1 MMKRFVFLLVIG
13 VFVVS
18 QGNAQSLWY
27 RQYKMGQH
35 ELAAGRYEK
44 AVKHFKLAI
53 RGRGKDA
60 KSTRTYGMHFEPYY
74 PHRELGIAYY
84 YLKKYDLA
92 ARELRT
98 SIGQSPSIRATKYL
112 DLVNRARG
120 GQAPPAQT
128 AQRPAT
134 AVSSKTKTPTSTPA
148 KQNEQLIV
156 GNKTIKLVGER
167 MGIAVLPFE
176 NKGASKDLGEIVL
189 DKMTTV
195 LVNQNRF
202 KVMERAQLNKIL
214 EEQKLGMSGIL
225 DAATAA
231 KIGKGIG
238 VDAIV
243 MGSVVLTQNGSVSID
258 ARVIDTESARIITAR
273 DAYTGGSD
281 IQSVKNA
288 VENLAHALV
297 QDLPLVDGFVI
308 QVNGDQI
315 MLDKGLNS
323 GLKPGMKCIIYREG
337 KEIRHPITG
346 EVLGRE
352 TTIIGTV
359 LVNDAFEKYSI
370 AKPIAMQSGGVTV
383 GDKFLTK

>member
-1 MMKRFVFLLVIG
+1 MMKRFLFL
-13 VFVVS
+13 FVLTALFIS
-18 QGNAQSLWY
+18 QADAQSMWY
-27 RQYKMGQH
+27 RQYKMGRS
-35 ELAAGRYEK
+35 ELAAGRYQK
-44 AVKHFKLAI
+44 AVEHFRMAI
-53 RGRGKDA
+53 RGKGKDS
-60 KSTRTYGMHFEPYY
+60 KSVRTYGMHFEPYY

-92 ARELRT
+92 VRELRT
-98 SIGQSPSIRATKYL
+98 SIGQSPSIRATKFL
-112 DLVNRARG
+112 DLANRARG
-120 GQAPPAQT
+120 GEAPPTQTVQQSTKRPQAQT
-128 AQRPAT
+128 SVPG
-134 AVSSKTKTPTSTPA
+134 TSR
-148 KQNEQLIV
+148 KKEQLIV
-156 GNKTIKLVGER
+156 GNKTVKLVGER

-231 KIGKGIG
+231 RIGKGIG

-258 ARVIDTESARIITAR
+258 ARVIDTESARIIIAR
-273 DAYTGGSD
+273 DAYTGSSD

-297 QDLPLVDGFVI
+297 KDLPLVDGFVI
-308 QVNGDQI
+308 QVNGNQI
-315 MLDKGLNS
+315 MLDKGLGN

-346 EVLGRE
+346 EILGRE
-352 TTIIGTV
+352 TKIIGTV

-370 AKPIAMQSGGVTV
+370 ARPISMEGGAVTV

>member
-1 MMKRFVFLLVIG
+1 MKRLLFVFLIFG
-13 VFVVS
+13 IIAAQA
-18 QGNAQSLWY
+18 QGQSLWY
-27 RQYKMGQH
+27 KQYQLGRRALASGRYQK
-35 ELAAGRYEK
+35 AAG
-44 AVKHFKLAI
+44 HFLIAI
-53 RGRGKDA
+53 RGHGKDS
-60 KSTRTYGMHFEPYY
+60 KRVRTYGMHFEEYF
-74 PHRELGIAYY
+74 PHRELGVAYY
-84 YLKKYDLA
+84 YLKKYKLA
-92 ARELRT
+92 RQQLRT
-98 SIGQSPSIRATKYL
+98 SIGQAPSLRATKYL
-112 DLVNRARG
+112 DLVNRALG
-120 GQAPPAQT
+120 GEKTSPQVAQT
-128 AQRPAT
+128 RKPASQP
-134 AVSSKTKTPTSTPA
+134 SSAA
-148 KQNEQLIV
+148 KKKGEQLIV

-195 LVNQNRF
+195 LVNKNRF
-202 KVMERAQLNKIL
+202 KVMERAQLNRIL

-273 DAYTGGSD
+273 DGYSGSSD
-281 IQSVKNA
+281 MQSVKNT
-288 VENLAHALV
+288 VENVANAIV
-297 QDLPLVDGFVI
+297 EDLPLVDGFVI
-308 QVNGDQI
+308 QVNGQKI

-323 GLKPGMKCIIYREG
+323 GLRPGMKCIIYREG

-352 TTIIGTV
+352 TNIIGEV
-359 LVNDAFEKYSI
+359 LVNDSFEKYSV
-370 AKPIAMQSGGVTV
+370 AKPISTTGGVISV

>member
-1 MMKRFVFLLVIG
+1 V
-13 VFVVS
+13 
-18 QGNAQSLWY
+18 
-27 RQYKMGQH
+27 
-35 ELAAGRYEK
+35 
-44 AVKHFKLAI
+44 
-53 RGRGKDA
+53 
-60 KSTRTYGMHFEPYY
+60 
-74 PHRELGIAYY
+74 AYY
-84 YLKKYDLA
+84 FLKKYKLA

-98 SIGQSPSIRATKYL
+98 SISQSPSIRATKYL
-112 DLVNRARG
+112 DLVNRALG
-120 GQAPPAQT
+120 GEIPPEQT
-128 AQRPAT
+128 VQVNRPS
-134 AVSSKTKTPTSTPA
+134 VPA
-148 KQNEQLIV
+148 KPTANTPIKPNEQLIV
-156 GNKTIKLVGER
+156 GNKTVKLVGER

-176 NKGASKDLGEIVL
+176 NKGASKNLGEIVL

-202 KVMERAQLNKIL
+202 KVMDRAQLNKIL

-231 KIGKGIG
+231 KIGRGIG

-297 QDLPLVDGFVI
+297 KDLPLVDGFVI
-308 QVNGDQI
+308 QVNGNQI
-315 MLDKGLNS
+315 MLDKGLTS
-323 GLKPGMKCIIYREG
+323 GLKPGMKCIVYREG

-346 EVLGRE
+346 EILGRE

-370 AKPIAMQSGGVTV
+370 ARPVSIEGGAVAV
-383 GDKFLTK
+383 GDSFLTK

>member
-1 MMKRFVFLLVIG
+1 MTKRIVLLIAMIAL
-13 VFVVS
+13 FVS
-18 QGNAQSLWY
+18 QVYAQSMWY
-27 RQYKMGQH
+27 RQYKMGQS
-35 ELAAGRYEK
+35 ELAAGKYEK
-44 AVKHFKLAI
+44 AANHFRLAI
-53 RGRGKDA
+53 RGKGKDS
-60 KSTRTYGMHFEPYY
+60 KSVRTYGMHFESYY

-92 ARELRT
+92 VKELRI
-98 SIGQSPSIRATKYL
+98 SIGQSPSLRATKFL
-112 DLVNRARG
+112 DLANRARG
-120 GQAPPAQT
+120 GEAPPEPQT
-128 AQRPAT
+128 AQQPVQST
-134 AVSSKTKTPTSTPA
+134 GETSSKTKTF
-148 KQNEQLIV
+148 KKNEQLIV
-156 GNKTIKLVGER
+156 GNKTVKLVGER

-189 DKMTTV
+189 DKLTTV

-258 ARVIDTESARIITAR
+258 ARVIDTESARIIIAR
-273 DAYTGGSD
+273 DAYTGSSD

-288 VENLAHALV
+288 VENLAHAIV
-297 QDLPLVDGFVI
+297 KDLPLVDGFVI

-315 MLDKGLNS
+315 MLDKGLTS

-346 EVLGRE
+346 EILGRE
-352 TTIIGTV
+352 TKIIGTV
-359 LVNDAFEKYSI
+359 LVNDAFEKYCI
-370 AKPIAMQSGGVTV
+370 AKPIALNGGAVTV

>member
-1 MMKRFVFLLVIG
+1 MKRVLFLFTLII
-13 VFVVS
+13 FFASQVS
-18 QGNAQSLWY
+18 AQSLWY
-27 RQYKMGQH
+27 RQYKMGEN

-53 RGRGKDA
+53 RGKGRDS
-60 KSTRTYGMHFEPYY
+60 KSTRTYGMQFESDL
-74 PHRELGIAYY
+74 PHRELGIAYD

-120 GQAPPAQT
+120 GEAPPAQT
-128 AQRPAT
+128 VQKQAT
-134 AVSSKTKTPTSTPA
+134 PVRQKSTSTPA
-148 KQNEQLIV
+148 AKPNEQLIV
-156 GNKTIKLVGER
+156 GNKTVKLVGER

-195 LVNQNRF
+195 LVNEHRF

-231 KIGKGIG
+231 RIGKGIG

-258 ARVIDTESARIITAR
+258 ARVIDTESARIIIAR
-273 DAYTGGSD
+273 DAYAGSSD

-308 QVNGDQI
+308 QVNGEQI
-315 MLDKGLNS
+315 MLDKGLTS

-346 EVLGRE
+346 EILGRE
-352 TTIIGTV
+352 TKIIGTV

-370 AKPIAMQSGGVTV
+370 AKPISIEGAAVTV

>member
-1 MMKRFVFLLVIG
+1 MKHFLFILLIFGVI
-13 VFVVS
+13 VAQA
-18 QGNAQSLWY
+18 QGQSLWY
-27 RQYKMGQH
+27 KQYQLGRRSLASGQYQK
-35 ELAAGRYEK
+35 AAG
-44 AVKHFKLAI
+44 HFLVAL
-53 RGRGKDA
+53 RGRAKDS
-60 KSTRTYGMHFEPYY
+60 KRVRTYGMHFEEYY
-74 PHRELGIAYY
+74 PHRELGVAYY
-84 YLKKYDLA
+84 YLKKYKY
-92 ARELRT
+92 ARQQLRT
-98 SIGQSPSIRATKYL
+98 SIGQSPSLRATKYL
-112 DLVNRARG
+112 DLVNRAIG
-120 GQAPPAQT
+120 GEEAPKVVQQKETVQKQPVVAQKK
-128 AQRPAT
+128 A
-134 AVSSKTKTPTSTPA
+134 
-148 KQNEQLIV
+148 EQLIV

-176 NKGASKDLGEIVL
+176 NKGASKDLGDIIL

-195 LVNQNRF
+195 LVNKNRF
-202 KVMERAQLNKIL
+202 KVMERAQLNRIL

-273 DAYTGGSD
+273 DGYSGSSD

-288 VENLAHALV
+288 VENVARALV
-297 QDLPLVDGFVI
+297 EDLPLVDGFVI
-308 QVNGDQI
+308 QVNGDKI
-315 MLDKGLNS
+315 MLDKGLNNK
-323 GLKPGMKCIIYREG
+323 LKPGMKCIIYREG

-352 TTIIGTV
+352 TKIIGEV
-359 LVNDAFEKYSI
+359 LVNDSFEKYSI
-370 AKPIAMQSGGVTV
+370 AKPISIEGGSVTV